1 MVPIEGPNFGE
12 QEARHPNTRDFE
24 PGVPSTFG
32 VITDGLM
39 NQCRFLLILAAS
51 LGCVYGAD
59 QTDTVILTLPGPA
72 AAQEAGTQEPSAPAQ
87 PAPAPPK
94 PELPEAF
101 KSDSSVYLQRVI
113 GIWKKRD
120 AEALLGEPT
129 RSRAAYDEH
138 KKPNGQ
144 ILAWTDPSGHYR
156 ELELDFDSD
165 SGSLRTVFA
174 YPNQM
179 TWEDCRKIWGG
190 NVNTTRG
197 KNGRMFYSYLNR
209 KLDVL
214 VDRGGKVIS
223 LGLY

>member
-1 MVPIEGPNFGE
+1 
-12 QEARHPNTRDFE
+12 
-24 PGVPSTFG
+24 
-32 VITDGLM
+32 M
-39 NQCRFLLILAAS
+39 NLRRFLPILATL
-51 LGCVYGAD
+51 LGTLYGAD
-59 QTDTVILTLPGPA
+59 EADTVILTLPGPA
-72 AAQEAGTQEPSAPAQ
+72 PQEAAPQ
-87 PAPAPPK
+87 PAVPEPAKPPA

-120 AEALLGEPT
+120 AEALLGDPART
-129 RSRAAYDEH
+129 RPAYDEAR
-138 KKPNGQ
+138 KANGQ
-144 ILAWTDPSGHYR
+144 ILAWADPTGRYK

-179 TWEDCRKIWGG
+179 TWDDCRKIWGG
-190 NVNTTRG
+190 NVNTTRT
-197 KNGRMFYSYLNR
+197 KNGRTFYSYLNR

-214 VDRGGKVIS
+214 VDHGGKVIS